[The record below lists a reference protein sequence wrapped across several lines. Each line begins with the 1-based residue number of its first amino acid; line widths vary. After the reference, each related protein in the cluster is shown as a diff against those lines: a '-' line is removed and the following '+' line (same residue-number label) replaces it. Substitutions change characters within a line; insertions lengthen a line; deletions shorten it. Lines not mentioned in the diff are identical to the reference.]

1 MSQELV
7 QSLTDVDLVEAA
19 KAGDQQAFADLYT
32 RYFDPIYDFIL
43 RMTRNRDE
51 AADLAQDTFIKAM
64 NSLPGLQAGASF
76 KSWIYTIARNTTLN
90 RLERASRIRP
100 LAVEGE
106 DGEEVTF
113 DVVDT
118 DRFGS
123 PEEAA
128 EASALASLVWEAA
141 QGLDAKQLTLLD
153 LHLRQGLESAE
164 IAEVMGVTKNNGYV
178 MLNRLKKA
186 VEESIGAYIMLNDGR
201 KYCTTLDTALDR
213 AGIGS
218 MTPEVRK
225 LVEKHVAQ
233 CDQCT
238 ERKKKLVS
246 PLAVF
251 GALVPVTAPAG
262 LREGILGEV
271 MRQWPLPPGTGTG
284 LAGDGG
290 SAAGFGGAAGG
301 AAGGAGGGAGYVGT
315 GDDDRDGGGKFGA
328 RLRNIAIG
336 AGSLAAVL
344 GVLLFVPASPFAL
357 NNGGGGGELPA
368 APIVVPPTETPT
380 ATVSVEVPAAG
391 TPTPTPTETASE
403 TPTGTETPEVA
414 APGDSTETPT
424 PPPTAAAAAPTQP
437 GSVVTPPTATATP
450 SPRPSNTPVP
460 TATNTPRPTNTPV
473 PTPTTVAC
481 IPALGS
487 NVPNV
492 NAGSRTSAQFTLL
505 NLGNCSADVIVTNQG
520 GHPWLSVAPT
530 TATLAPSGSRVV
542 DITIV
547 RALVPAGGDT
557 ATVLVVTQGAA
568 TQVTV
573 TVDGPP
579 TPTPTNT
586 PTPTPVPDT
595 QAPTLRGPQACLV
608 FSSVG
613 LVQVSVDATDNVG
626 VTSVTVT
633 DGTNVWALQRNS
645 GTAQS
650 GNWGATI
657 PYSSANFYDYTASD
671 AGGNQQTMRGGPAI
685 TCP

>member
-7 QSLTDVDLVEAA
+7 QGLADADLVEAA
-19 KAGDQQAFADLYT
+19 KAGDQEAFADLYT

-64 NSLPGLQAGASF
+64 NSLPGLQTGASF

-90 RLERASRIRP
+90 RLERASRMRP
-100 LAVEGE
+100 LVVEDD

-128 EASALASLVWEAA
+128 EASALSSLVWEAA

-284 LAGDGG
+284 LAGEGASGGG
-290 SAAGFGGAAGG
+290 SGPGAHGDPG
-301 AAGGAGGGAGYVGT
+301 VVPGGAGGGGVVANGS
-315 GDDDRDGGGKFGA
+315 RRGGFGG
-328 RLRNIAIG
+328 RYLNFAIG
-336 AGSLAAVL
+336 AGSLLAVL
-344 GVLLFVPASPFAL
+344 GALLLVPASPFAL
-357 NNGGGGGELPA
+357 NNGGGGDLPA
-368 APIVVPPTETPT
+368 APIVVPTETPAATTTIEVPGGGELTPT
-380 ATVSVEVPAAG
+380 ATPSASATA
-391 TPTPTPTETASE
+391 TP
-403 TPTGTETPEVA
+403 TPEVA
-414 APGDSTETPT
+414 APADSTETPT
-424 PPPTAAAAAPTQP
+424 PPPTSAAPAPTQP
-437 GSVVTPPTATATP
+437 GSVLTPPTATATP

-460 TATNTPRPTNTPV
+460 TATNTPRPANTPT
-473 PTPTTVAC
+473 PTPTTLAC
-481 IPALGS
+481 APALGS
-487 NVPNV
+487 NIPNV

-520 GHPWLSVAPT
+520 GHAWLSVSPT
-530 TATLAPSGSRVV
+530 TATLAPSGSRTVT
-542 DITIV
+542 ITIV
-547 RALVPAGGDT
+547 PELVPAGGDT
-557 ATVLVVTQGAA
+557 GTVLVVTQGAS

-573 TVDGPP
+573 SVDGPP

-586 PTPTPVPDT
+586 PTPTPIPDT
-595 QAPTLRGPQACLV
+595 QPPFTIGRVRLPKRQSITR
-608 FSSVG
+608 FSSRPSFPTTSAF
-613 LVQVSVDATDNVG
+613 QVSRFLGRPTRFPSPSRAVRPPTAHG
-626 VTSVTVT
+626 QAQFLTS
-633 DGTNVWALQRNS
+633 L
-645 GTAQS
+645 
-650 GNWGATI
+650 
-657 PYSSANFYDYTASD
+657 
-671 AGGNQQTMRGGPAI
+671 
-685 TCP
+685 

>member
-7 QSLTDVDLVEAA
+7 QGLADADLVEAA

-64 NSLPGLQAGASF
+64 NSLPGLQTGASF

-100 LAVEGE
+100 LAVEDE

-186 VEESIGAYIMLNDGR
+186 VEEAIGAYIMLNDGR
-201 KYCTTLDTALDR
+201 KYCERLDTALDR
-213 AGIGS
+213 AGIAS

-251 GALVPVTAPAG
+251 GAFAPVTAPAG
-262 LREGILGEV
+262 LKEGILGEV
-271 MRQWPLPPGTGTG
+271 MRRWPLPPDTGTG
-284 LAGDGG
+284 LGGASSAGDGG
-290 SAAGFGGAAGG
+290 ASVLPL
-301 AAGGAGGGAGYVGT
+301 AGGAGGAGAGVANGS
-315 GDDDRDGGGKFGA
+315 RRGGFGG
-328 RLRNIAIG
+328 RGFNFAIG
-336 AGSLAAVL
+336 AGSLVAVL
-344 GVLLFVPASPFAL
+344 GALLFVPASPFAL
-357 NNGGGGGELPA
+357 NNGSGDELPA

-380 ATVSVEVPAAG
+380 ATITVEVPAGDG
-391 TPTPTPTETASE
+391 TPTPTASPSSTATPSASAPADSTATTTPSPTTAVA
-403 TPTGTETPEVA
+403 TPTQSGAVV
-414 APGDSTETPT
+414 STPT
-424 PPPTAAAAAPTQP
+424 P
-437 GSVVTPPTATATP
+437 SPTATA
-450 SPRPSNTPVP
+450 SNTP
-460 TATNTPRPTNTPV
+460 TPRPTNTATPR
-473 PTPTTVAC
+473 PTSTPTRTPTTLAC
-481 IPALGS
+481 VPALGS

-505 NLGNCSADVIVTNQG
+505 NLGNCSADVIVTNQSG
-520 GHPWLSVAPT
+520 NPWLSVSPT
-530 TATLAPSGSRVV
+530 TATLAPSGSRTVT
-542 DITIV
+542 ITIV
-547 RALVPAGGDT
+547 RDLVPAGGDT
-557 ATVLVVTQGAA
+557 GTVLVVTQGAA

-573 TVDGPP
+573 SVDGPP

-586 PTPTPVPDT
+586 PTPTPVVDT
-595 QAPTLRGPQACLV
+595 QAPELRDPRACLV
-608 FSSVG
+608 LGTTAS
-613 LVQVSVDATDNVG
+613 VQVSVAATDNVG
-626 VTSVTVT
+626 VTAVTVT
-633 DGTNVWALQRNS
+633 DGTDSWALQLSS
-645 GTAQS
+645 GTGQA
-650 GNWGATI
+650 GTWRATI
-657 PYSSANFYDYTASD
+657 PYTSANFYSYSAFD
-671 AGGNQQTMRGGPAI
+671 AAGNQQSLTGGTAQ
-685 TCP
+685 TC